1 MKKFVF
7 FVILWLVAIIFQAF
21 FDSYF
26 STLKFSFFFAL
37 AYCLAVFFRGFYDSL
52 FLAFLGLTYDYLSF
66 SLLGSY
72 AVVFFFSYYVPYF
85 FILEK
90 ENFWQHI
97 LAGFIV
103 FCGMH
108 FLWIFINYLFIAE
121 NHLFTFFTSSLWVEV
136 VPTTALLLLVFLIIR
151 KLERKFF
158 YLD

>member
-1 MKKFVF
+1 MKKFIF
-7 FVILWLVAIIFQAF
+7 FVILWFLSIVLQAF

-26 STLKFSFFFAL
+26 LTLKLSVFFAL
-37 AYCLAVFFRGFYDSL
+37 AYCLAVFYRGFYDSL

-72 AVVFFFSYYVPYF
+72 ALVFFLSHYVPYF

-90 ENFWQHI
+90 ENFWKHI

-108 FLWIFINYLFIAE
+108 FLWIFINYFFIGK
-121 NHLFTFFTSSLWVEV
+121 NYFLIFFTSSLWVEII
-136 VPTTALLLLVFLIIR
+136 PTTILLMLLFPIIR
-151 KLERKFF
+151 KLENRIFI
-158 YLD
+158 